1 MHSYLQEDDLLPALP
16 TVLGIHSLIVSQ
28 LREVVVC
35 SLPGCY
41 SLQFLL
47 DLPLH
52 FMGSHSFAQICW
64 TSPYTQELLVLHLR
78 TRAWTGWEVP
88 EDLLPQEE
96 VMWVPMSE

>member
-16 TVLGIHSLIVSQ
+16 TVLGIHSLIMSQ
-28 LREVVVC
+28 FREVVVC

-52 FMGSHSFAQICW
+52 FMGSHSFAQVCW
-64 TSPYTQELLVLHLR
+64 ISPYTQELLVLHLPYKSVDWLGGAGR
-78 TRAWTGWEVP
+78 SAPPGGGYVGAH
-88 EDLLPQEE
+88 
-96 VMWVPMSE
+96 V